1 METGH
6 LVEWSSED
14 NYLFK
19 LTAFREQLLDW
30 VNTQPYREFMN
41 LKDYECLI
49 YRFSIELLLELH
61 SSLKTT

>member
-41 LKDYECLI
+41 LNL
-49 YRFSIELLLELH
+49 
-61 SSLKTT
+61 